1 MDKYISVIISPAFGV
16 TNMRPK
22 YFLMASVAMILFA
35 LVAAGCLEEDDDGE
49 DEVETIDFQV
59 EVSYDGNWTGT
70 IDADG
75 TIQNIEGNGTKTI
88 NVTAEKITVN
98 ITRDDNGTGSLQVNL
113 LEDDLPLAG
122 NSSTGEFVAI
132 TYPDE
137 E

>member
-1 MDKYISVIISPAFGV
+1 
-16 TNMRPK
+16 MRPK
-22 YFLMASVAMILFA
+22 YLLMASVAMILFA
-35 LVAAGCLEEDDDGE
+35 LVAAGCLEEDDDDE
-49 DEVETIDFQV
+49 EEVETIDFQV

-75 TIQNIEGNGTKTI
+75 TIQNIDGNGTKTI

-122 NSSTGEFVAI
+122 NSSTGDFVAI